1 MAVEESEELLEHL
14 SRSLY
19 AILHMTCISNGVC
32 VGLSFEDLYRDAY
45 TLVILSHYFLIT
57 IFLFLGHTQTC
68 GRTLQFDSTVNDYIS
83 ARRGIN

>member
-19 AILHMTCISNGVC
+19 AILHGLC
-32 VGLSFEDLYRDAY
+32 VDLSFEDLYRDAY

-68 GRTLQFDSTVNDYIS
+68 GRTLQFDSTVNSYIS
-83 ARRGIN
+83 ARRGINLPF